1 MNKLIDELKWRG
13 LLYDYVEGLD
23 EILDKENVT
32 FYLGIDPTA
41 GSLHIGNLASI
52 MLLKHLQVAGHKPVL
67 LLGGATG
74 MIGDPSGKSKERN
87 LMTLEDIRNNGLKI
101 KEQLN
106 SFMNF
111 DKGDNAGELVNNYD
125 WMKDFSFID
134 FIRDIGKHI
143 TINYMMAKDSVKSRL
158 EAGLSFTEFSYQM
171 VQGYDFYHLFKT
183 KNCKLQ
189 VGGADQWGNILTG
202 TEFIRRKEGKTAYGL
217 TCPLIT
223 RGDGG
228 KFGKTEEGNVWL
240 DPEMTSPYKF
250 YQFWINVSDADA
262 EKYIKVFTLL
272 PRKKIEEIIS
282 EHNQSPHQRLLQSV
296 LAKEVTTLVHSE
308 EDYTTALEASK
319 ILFGKGTLESLE
331 KLDEQVFLDIF
342 EGVPQFELESRQL
355 SQGIP
360 VLELLTEHCRVFG
373 SKGELKRLIKDN
385 GLQINKQRIKD
396 SFISLTTDML
406 INNKYMLIQKGKKNY
421 FLIKIK

>member
-1 MNKLIDELKWRG
+1 MNKLIEELQWRG

-23 EILDKENVT
+23 EVLDKEHVT

-52 MLLKHLQVAGHKPVL
+52 MLLRHLQVAGHKPVL

-106 SFMNF
+106 SIMHF
-111 DKGDNAGELVNNYD
+111 DEGENAGELVNNYD

-158 EAGLSFTEFSYQM
+158 ETGLSFTEFSYQM
-171 VQGYDFYHLFKT
+171 VQGYDFYHLFT
-183 KNCKLQ
+183 SKNCKLQ

-202 TEFIRRKEGKTAYGL
+202 TELIRRKEGKSAYGL

-223 RGDGG
+223 RADGG

-240 DPEMTSPYKF
+240 DSGMTSPYKF
-250 YQFWINVSDADA
+250 YQFWINVSDVDA

-272 PRKKIEEIIS
+272 SRKKIEEIIS

-296 LAKEVTTLVHSE
+296 LAREVTTMVHSE
-308 EDYTTALEASK
+308 EDYTAALEASK

-342 EGVPQFELESRQL
+342 EGVPRFELDRKQL

-360 VLELLTEHCRVFG
+360 LLELLTEHCRVFA
-373 SKGELKRLIKDN
+373 SKGELKRLTKDN
-385 GLQINKQRIKD
+385 GLQINKQRMND
-396 SFISLTTDML
+396 PFINLTTDML